1 MLTRWKYVLIGLIT
15 LLLSG
20 IVYAWSVMSKTI
32 GASNTS
38 WTSGDLSTTFTL
50 VMICFCLGCMI
61 AGILS
66 SRISHRILLIISA
79 LLMFAGFYVS
89 TYASSSLLPMYMGFG
104 VLCGLGAGI
113 SYNIVL
119 SIVNVWFA
127 DKQGLVS
134 GILLMGFGIS
144 GFLFGKIFIMIAPP
158 DGSNL
163 WRNVFKIFGICCLIA
178 IAISAIFLNKK
189 TTAAEDGDSSKN
201 PEDNSNENAD
211 DSISEIT
218 NDSND
223 SELTNGNMTVNACD
237 FKPMEMLRNPS
248 FICYYL
254 WAIVIS
260 AAGLALVSQGSG
272 IATQVG
278 SNILADSAIAT
289 IVGLIS
295 ICNGVSRIFFGL
307 LYDKRGHRLTM
318 LCDMILFFGSELIL
332 IIAIINHD
340 VTTLIIGFILGGF
353 AYGGITPTNSALISD
368 FYGRKNYPVNFSI
381 INTNLIIASFAS
393 TIAGKLFDASQSY
406 LTTISMMLILTVASL
421 LISIFI
427 KKPAKTSNK

>member
-15 LLLSG
+15 LALSG

-32 GASNTS
+32 GASNVD
-38 WTSGDLSTTFTL
+38 WTSGDLSTTFTI
-50 VMICFCLGCMI
+50 VMIFFCLGCML

-66 SRISHRILLIISA
+66 SRISHRILLIVSA

-89 TYASSSLLPMYMGFG
+89 TYVSASLLPMYIGFG

-119 SIVNVWFA
+119 SIVNAWFP
-127 DKQGLVS
+127 DRQGLVS
-134 GILLMGFGIS
+134 GILLMAFGIS

-158 DGSNL
+158 DGTAI
-163 WRNVFKIFGICCLIA
+163 WRYVFKIFGICCLIA

-189 TTAAEDGDSSKN
+189 TTAAESSDSAN
-201 PEDNSNENAD
+201 MSNTNTYDSNAD
-211 DSISEIT
+211 NASEVT
-218 NDSND
+218 ND
-223 SELTNGNMTVNACD
+223 NMTVNACD
-237 FKPMEMLRNPS
+237 FKPMEMVRIPS

-278 SNILADSAIAT
+278 STVLADSAIAT

-295 ICNGVSRIFFGL
+295 ICNGISRIFFGL

-318 LCDMILFFGSELIL
+318 LCDMILFFGAELIL
-332 IIAIINHD
+332 LIAIINHD
-340 VTTLIIGFILGGF
+340 VTALIIGFILGGF

-406 LTTISMMLILTVASL
+406 LTTISMMLILTVVGL
-421 LISIFI
+421 IISIFI
-427 KKPAKTSNK
+427 KKPTRSTNK

>member
-32 GASNTS
+32 GASNTI

-66 SRISHRILLIISA
+66 SRVSHRILLIVSA

-89 TYASSSLLPMYMGFG
+89 TYALTSLLPMYIGFG
-104 VLCGLGAGI
+104 VLCGFGAGI

-158 DGSNL
+158 DGSSL
-163 WRNVFKIFGICCLIA
+163 WRIVFKIFGICCLIA

-189 TTAAEDGDSSKN
+189 TTEAEGGDSSNN

-218 NDSND
+218 YDSNADND
-223 SELTNGNMTVNACD
+223 SENNNDNSCD

-278 SNILADSAIAT
+278 SNILTDSSIAT

-318 LCDMILFFGSELIL
+318 LCDMILFLGSELIL
-332 IIAIINHD
+332 LIAIINLD

-406 LTTISMMLILTVASL
+406 LTTISMMLILTVVGL
-421 LISIFI
+421 IISIFI
-427 KKPAKTSNK
+427 KKPTRSTNK

>member
-1 MLTRWKYVLIGLIT
+1 MLTRWKYVLVGLIT
-15 LLLSG
+15 LALSG

-32 GASNTS
+32 GASNEN

-50 VMICFCLGCMI
+50 VMIFFCLGCML

-66 SRISHRILLIISA
+66 TRMSYKILLIASA
-79 LLMFAGFYVS
+79 LLMFSGFYIS
-89 TYASSSLLPMYMGFG
+89 TYASGSLLPMYMGFG
-104 VLCGLGAGI
+104 ALCGLGAGI

-119 SIVNVWFA
+119 SIVNAWFP

-158 DGSNL
+158 DGSDI

-178 IAISAIFLNKK
+178 IAVSAIFLNKK
-189 TTAAEDGDSSKN
+189 TAIAESGDSSNRSK
-201 PEDNSNENAD
+201 SNTNDCNAD
-211 DSISEIT
+211 
-218 NDSND
+218 NA
-223 SELTNGNMTVNACD
+223 SELTNGNTAVNICD

-278 SNILADSAIAT
+278 SAVLSDSSIAT

-307 LYDKRGHRLTM
+307 LYDKRGHKLTM
-318 LCDMILFFGSELIL
+318 LCDMILFCGAELIL
-332 IIAIINHD
+332 LIAITNHD
-340 VTTLIIGFILGGF
+340 VITLVIGFILGGF

-393 TIAGKLFDASQSY
+393 TIAGRLFDASHSY
-406 LTTISMMLILTVASL
+406 LSTIFMMLILTIAGFVVT
-421 LISIFI
+421 IFI
-427 KKPAKTSNK
+427 HKPAKQLNK